1 MKPAWEVLET
11 SGRVWR
17 WDGRW
22 EQSEEGLGEV
32 LVRTLISKESRP
44 SRETHHAHCR
54 QPGPENQGDVI
65 GCDPHTLGACTLE
78 TFLLSSRADEER
90 IYLKFI
96 MRLAWC

>member
-32 LVRTLISKESRP
+32 LVRP
-44 SRETHHAHCR
+44 SSAREADP
-54 QPGPENQGDVI
+54 PGRRTTPTAGSQVPRTTAGEVI
-65 GCDPHTLGACTLE
+65 GCGPACPWGLQSGDFSPE
-78 TFLLSSRADEER
+78 LQGR
-90 IYLKFI
+90 
-96 MRLAWC
+96 